1 VGDIEPLGD
10 RAPEKI
16 VRTEAVEETLVPID
30 SPEETGQPA
39 DSERNYALV
48 VVSSTGGSV
57 TEPGQG
63 VFSYRTGTVVD
74 LIAEPDEGWEFKNWT
89 GNVADISSPI
99 TTITIA
105 QLEVVTAHFVP
116 QHSSAL
122 K

>member
-1 VGDIEPLGD
+1 
-10 RAPEKI
+10 
-16 VRTEAVEETLVPID
+16 
-30 SPEETGQPA
+30 
-39 DSERNYALV
+39 
-48 VVSSTGGSV
+48 
-57 TEPGQG
+57 
-63 VFSYRTGTVVD
+63 VVD